1 MSFEN
6 LSPEFQEKARACKSR
21 EELAE
26 LAAAMGVHLSDEELQ
41 SVAGGICKTDC
52 PWDGAICRVDTNCV
66 TKTSCPTKGNCK
78 ELFSCIPKDCADFS
92 NPTPAPIPVP
102 IEECTEFVPVG

>member
-6 LSPEFQEKARACKSR
+6 LSPEFQEKARACKSK

-41 SVAGGICKTDC
+41 SVAGGTCRTDC

-66 TKTSCPTKGNCK
+66 TKSSCPTKTSCPTFGNAVPGPAFHFLHKGEK
-78 ELFSCIPKDCADFS
+78 
-92 NPTPAPIPVP
+92 
-102 IEECTEFVPVG
+102 